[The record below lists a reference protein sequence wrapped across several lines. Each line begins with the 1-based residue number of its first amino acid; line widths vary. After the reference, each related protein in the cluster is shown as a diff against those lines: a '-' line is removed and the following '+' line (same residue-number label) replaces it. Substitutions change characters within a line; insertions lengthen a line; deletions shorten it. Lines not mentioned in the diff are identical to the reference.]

1 MQKVYVAETPYHLL
15 ICITK
20 TILEKRINK
29 DVVFVCRWIITPSI
43 DDNLHRIFKD
53 VVYFG
58 GKKTIVD
65 LLRLKIYLLQLPFL
79 SNWAKKKI
87 KQEENW
93 FNKRDIFLFNDNN
106 YYGCLLNSLRIYYNL
121 IEDGLNCYS
130 MKRDIF
136 LIEMKKRSKTFRLL
150 KFSWESFGLSKYTKS
165 IEVNDASKILI
176 DHPNIIERSREKMF
190 RTLNDSEIDTIAKI
204 FNYQPLNIPSLH
216 EASLLLTQPLSE
228 DQLISHEKK
237 IKIFKYLVDKYSI
250 GTLYIKV
257 HPRDKDDY
265 SIIFPNAIVLGM
277 SEIPFEVYLLKE
289 RLHFRRAISAF
300 TTLMDAVFCADEK
313 IQLGMDWVLNFK

>member
-1 MQKVYVAETPYHLL
+1 
-15 ICITK
+15 
-20 TILEKRINK
+20 
-29 DVVFVCRWIITPSI
+29 
-43 DDNLHRIFKD
+43 
-53 VVYFG
+53 
-58 GKKTIVD
+58 
-65 LLRLKIYLLQLPFL
+65 
-79 SNWAKKKI
+79 
-87 KQEENW
+87 
-93 FNKRDIFLFNDNN
+93 
-106 YYGCLLNSLRIYYNL
+106 
-121 IEDGLNCYS
+121 
-130 MKRDIF
+130 
-136 LIEMKKRSKTFRLL
+136 
-150 KFSWESFGLSKYTKS
+150 
-165 IEVNDASKILI
+165 
-176 DHPNIIERSREKMF
+176 MF

-228 DQLISHEKK
+228 DQLISHEKR